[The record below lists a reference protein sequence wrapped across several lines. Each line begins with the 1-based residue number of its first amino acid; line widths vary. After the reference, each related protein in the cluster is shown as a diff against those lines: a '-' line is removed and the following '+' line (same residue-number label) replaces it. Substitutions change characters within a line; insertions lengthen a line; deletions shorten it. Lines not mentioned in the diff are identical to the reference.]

1 MDRMPKRPKTRQPV
15 FPFGRRP
22 AWPSDPP
29 PAEPAEGGAIEQGP
43 PCLRCG
49 NLDTVVI
56 PRQGRSPD
64 MTLCP
69 KCAAE
74 RFLPRP
80 PSGRSR
86 R

>member
-1 MDRMPKRPKTRQPV
+1 MSHNRPPRQPV
-15 FPFGRRP
+15 FPFAARP
-22 AWPSDPP
+22 TWPSDPP
-29 PAEPAEGGAIEQGP
+29 PAAEPTEGAAIEQGPP

-49 NLDTVVI
+49 NLDTVVA
-56 PRQGRSPD
+56 PGGRSPD

-69 KCAAE
+69 KCGAE

-86 R
+86 RS